1 MTGYIYTIA
10 GGKGGVGK
18 TTTAINVGV
27 ALQNAGHDVVVV
39 DADLG
44 MANLGAMLNVEHEPS
59 LHQVLA
65 GNAAVSD
72 AIAEGPGGITIVP
85 GERNLEAFADAD
97 PAKLRK
103 VVNALSTAYD
113 IVLIDTGAGLSHET
127 TIPLGLADSVLLV
140 TTADDVAIGDTI
152 KTAQL
157 AEQIDGEVIGS
168 ILTRAKDET
177 NVSDVADKLDLE
189 MLSVVPEDKDAT
201 EQEPLLINDP
211 DSYAAEA
218 YRRLASTLEEIYE
231 ANADDEDEPDFG
243 KPEMPPS
250 SSSSSSSSGTE
261 NDTSTDQSESD
272 GDAADTD
279 SDDSIEGDDS
289 DGDEP
294 IEATETDDVE
304 GDATADGSGEGA
316 SSDTSSGD
324 DTDDDDDGN
333 NGVFGLFN

>member
-1 MTGYIYTIA
+1 MTGYVFTVA

-18 TTTAINVGV
+18 TTTTINVAV
-27 ALQNAGHDVVVV
+27 ALQDAGHDVVVV

-44 MANLGAMLNVEHEPS
+44 MANLGAMLDIEHSPS

-65 GNAAVSD
+65 GKAAVSD
-72 AIAEGPGGITIVP
+72 AITEGPGGITLVP

-103 VVNALSTAYD
+103 VVQALSTAYE

-127 TIPLGLADSVLLV
+127 TVPLGLADGVLLI

-157 AEQIDGEVIGS
+157 AERIEGDVVGAV
-168 ILTRAKDET
+168 LTRASDDT

-189 MLSVVPEDKDAT
+189 MLAVVPEDQEAT
-201 EQEPLLINDP
+201 QEEPLLINHS

-231 ANADDEDEPDFG
+231 VDTEGGATTDEEFEAAESDEDDDEAET
-243 KPEMPPS
+243 EES
-250 SSSSSSSSGTE
+250 SSQ
-261 NDTSTDQSESD
+261 STP
-272 GDAADTD
+272 DADA
-279 SDDSIEGDDS
+279 SDDESA
-289 DGDEP
+289 GDE
-294 IEATETDDVE
+294 
-304 GDATADGSGEGA
+304 
-316 SSDTSSGD
+316 
-324 DTDDDDDGN
+324 DDDDDEGE
-333 NGVFGLFN
+333 GVFGLFN

>member
-1 MTGYIYTIA
+1 MTGYVFTIA

-27 ALQNAGHDVVVV
+27 ALQDAGHDVVVV

-44 MANLGAMLNVEHEPS
+44 MANLGAMIGVEHEPS

-65 GNAAVSD
+65 GKAAVSD
-72 AIAEGPGGITIVP
+72 AIVEGPGGITVVP

-103 VVNALSTAYD
+103 VVQALSTAYE

-127 TIPLGLADSVLLV
+127 TVPLGLADGVLLV
-140 TTADDVAIGDTI
+140 TTADDVAIGDTV

-157 AEQIDGEVIGS
+157 AARIEGEVVGAV
-168 ILTRAKDET
+168 LTRADDDT

-189 MLSVVPEDKDAT
+189 MLAVVPEDQDAT
-201 EQEPLLINDP
+201 RDEPLILNDP

-231 ANADDEDEPDFG
+231 ANTEGGVSTEESFEPAESEASTDDTESDTTSADTPSASSSGGGGSTSSSGGSASGGSASSGGASDDDDDDEDEED
-243 KPEMPPS
+243 
-250 SSSSSSSSGTE
+250 
-261 NDTSTDQSESD
+261 
-272 GDAADTD
+272 
-279 SDDSIEGDDS
+279 
-289 DGDEP
+289 
-294 IEATETDDVE
+294 
-304 GDATADGSGEGA
+304 
-316 SSDTSSGD
+316 
-324 DTDDDDDGN
+324 
-333 NGVFGLFN
+333 GVFGLFN